1 MIVDCFDDSRLSTVS
16 PHGIIAYATPE
27 RICVYDTQARSI
39 NYVSSETKKLRSLK
53 WLKDRGLLAI
63 IYTDCI
69 HILSIYD
76 PRGGLRIN
84 MGSKPFGEVSR
95 VEQLDESKILII
107 FEFGTT
113 FKWCFKTAKG
123 QKLRPIKTTTS
134 GTAFATRPRDPE
146 NPNRIT
152 GMAYICKDGAEDMLC
167 ILCGGMELK
176 RKTLPTTDAQSVSWS
191 SDGNWIAV
199 LDTPIA
205 SSGVGAYFYTADG
218 NHYMSY
224 PRAPYQWV
232 NDLGI
237 KELTWS
243 PVRPLRPQPVVALS
257 GYEGQVVLLDSKTFS
272 RAFSPDTVCEHS
284 RIITKMHHLGAI
296 FQETVSASGERSYEQ
311 LRVPVNPAVTRAK
324 EPADPK
330 DLGIAEVSF
339 SCDGQWLA
347 TRDERFQSTIW
358 IWTCPPGG
366 QPTELVSVLFQ
377 HRNVRKIAFHPTV
390 PIDLFFDCGEGI
402 VYHYNLAEPNTP
414 PQALN
419 LDQPGIWTF
428 TWIPH
433 EIADIRAA
441 LGNDSAFGIEDMAIL
456 ASSKTRFCIVF
467 PNKQPEPG
475 QPVLNHV
482 TMQQLLQTGR
492 SGSSRAQPGQA
503 VQSRQAGSPQLQQGQ
518 GDDSPSHL
526 EDSLDEILSGR
537 TPAPPAGAGAADG
550 VREELPSITNQQ
562 SFTQIISESMDY
574 DDDDEDEGGGGGM
587 TGGGLDDTFREKKK
601 KKEDAGKGKGKG
613 VEVEVRTEEV
623 GRERDPLDDSEIF

>member
-1 MIVDCFDDSRLSTVS
+1 MIIDCFDDSRLSTVS

-27 RICVYDTQARSI
+27 RICVYDTQSRSI
-39 NYVSSETKKLRSLK
+39 NYVSSETKKLRSMK
-53 WLKDRGLLAI
+53 WLRDRGLLAI
-63 IYTDCI
+63 IYTDYI
-69 HILSIYD
+69 LILSVYD

-95 VEQLDESKILII
+95 VEQLDESKVLII

-113 FKWCFKTAKG
+113 FKWCLKTAKG
-123 QKLRPIKTTTS
+123 HKLRSIKTTTS

-146 NPNRIT
+146 NPNRVT
-152 GMAYICKDGAEDMLC
+152 GMAYICKDGAEDVLC
-167 ILCGGMELK
+167 ILCGGVELK

-205 SSGVGAYFYTADG
+205 SSGVGVYFYTADG

-243 PVRPLRPQPVVALS
+243 PVRPLRPHPVVALS

-284 RIITKMHHLGAI
+284 RVITKMHHLGAI

-311 LRVPVNPAVTRAK
+311 LRVPVDSAVTRGK
-324 EPADPK
+324 EPTDPK
-330 DLGIAEVSF
+330 DLGIAEVCF

-366 QPTELVSVLFQ
+366 QPTELVTVLFQ

-402 VYHYNLAEPNTP
+402 VYHYNLAISNAP
-414 PQALN
+414 PRALK
-419 LDQPGIWTF
+419 LDQPGNWTY

-441 LGNDSAFGIEDMAIL
+441 LGNDSAFGTEDMAIL
-456 ASSKTRFCIVF
+456 ASSKTKFCIVF
-467 PNKQPEPG
+467 PYKQPEPG
-475 QPVLNHV
+475 QLVVNHV
-482 TMQQLLQTGR
+482 TMQQLLQTGH
-492 SGSSRAQPGQA
+492 SAPSRAHSQRGLPVQA
-503 VQSRQAGSPQLQQGQ
+503 RQAGSPQPQQSQ
-518 GDDSPSHL
+518 PDDSPSHL

-537 TPAPPAGAGAADG
+537 TPAPPTQAGGG
-550 VREELPSITNQQ
+550 GTEQQLPSITNQQ
-562 SFTQIISESMDY
+562 SFTQIISESIGY
-574 DDDDEDEGGGGGM
+574 EDEDDSGGM
-587 TGGGLDDTFREKKK
+587 TGGLDDTFREKKK
-601 KKEDAGKGKGKG
+601 KKKEGEGKGKGK
-613 VEVEVRTEEV
+613 EVEVRAEEV
-623 GRERDPLDDSEIF
+623 GGERDPLDDSEIF